1 MVFFKPLDRAE
12 GNLPLK
18 LGGKAGKRVKMVF
31 FLRVNGA
38 GWVLVYKVFL
48 VRIPIVR
55 EVMGFRDDKKTL

>member
-1 MVFFKPLDRAE
+1 MRGKFTPKT
-12 GNLPLK
+12 
-18 LGGKAGKRVKMVF
+18 GGKAGKRVKMVF